1 MIDIKS
7 LPLESKIILIIGFAL
22 ALMSFVLFLR
32 YTLLLILMKI
42 DPGYREFVRTMLEK
56 QKTKRK

>member
-7 LPLESKIILIIGFAL
+7 LPLESKIILITGFAL
-22 ALMSFVLFLR
+22 ALVSFFLFLR

-42 DPGYREFVRTMLEK
+42 DPEYREFVRTMLEK

>member
-7 LPLESKIILIIGFAL
+7 LPLESRIILIIGFTL
-22 ALMSFVLFLR
+22 ALMSFVLYLR

-42 DPGYREFVRTMLEK
+42 DPEYREFVRTMLKK
-56 QKTKRK
+56 QKSKRK

>member
-7 LPLESKIILIIGFAL
+7 LPLESKVILFIGFLL
-22 ALMSFVLFLR
+22 AVMSFIIFLR

-42 DPGYREFVRTMLEK
+42 DPEYREFVRKMLEK
-56 QKTKRK
+56 QGKK